1 MHSIVNKGP
10 LNEMIMKTCPICK
23 ELCQDDWNCCPNC
36 GADLSDPDN
45 RSTVHQGDDNTFMG
59 DTFIDGVQSDNV
71 SNVNTPTS
79 SDHSNSAKHP
89 TVEMG
94 DDNTAIV
101 NTTDNSTTTNSN
113 NTTQTNSNNTTN
125 ITTINEAQK
134 SRGQLYDEN
143 IQKFHSKCNELY
155 KNGLIS
161 KEEEEYLH
169 EYKDILGLLDEDVQK
184 IKKAAQQKS
193 KKKQK
198 QLSVEVC
205 NGIRQ
210 TKTIIEQ
217 NSPYALNR
225 QLIELDSWMKEY
237 EDDALK
243 AYYFQLSSMLE
254 PTRYT
259 ERYEESIK
267 DEYWEVFWAYI
278 AYLLQ
283 NKEKQAFDAQA
294 SLGRLQSAYP
304 EQNEVLLRLA
314 GLLMQNDPIEDIKQ
328 KYNVRALNCSQEL
341 KLLLDTVDE
350 LLQKDW
356 SAEPPI
362 KIREVHSFYADT
374 LFKSFVDTQKA
385 DGEKKRKALE
395 YTSRLEREKQIE
407 LQRKKGFLLQKFG
420 EVENIEKACQVLGIS
435 ELTLQDWLKDDSS
448 FNSSYNDI
456 VRLIEDKK
464 AEEDKRARI
473 AKELEERIKQQKSEF
488 KSKYEQ
494 NGCDFSKT
502 CSDLNIDRD
511 TVRIWRENDKTFED
525 GLSFIEREHEK
536 KLQEI
541 FVQFYD
547 SNGCDLQKACAEA
560 GISVEKLNGWR
571 KSYKE
576 FDGVITTIENEHV
589 QVIKEA
595 FVECYKNND
604 CNLLKTCSET
614 GLDSSTYRD
623 WLNTDHAFAD
633 KIKYIENI
641 INKKRKEEEDRNRKE
656 CRKKRW
662 NRFKKTYLPIV
673 LSAILLVAICL
684 KIIPIISQ
692 CIENNRVKKAAQTEL
707 KNQHKAL
714 LIDFDTACASVDEE
728 AETVVFSESIM
739 RIENILTQI
748 KGIENSNPN
757 IIESKY
763 DSLTRKAKSLC
774 ETLITS
780 LNNKVTATM
789 DANEN
794 SKYSEKIKC
803 VVFTKNRIESN

>member
-1 MHSIVNKGP
+1 
-10 LNEMIMKTCPICK
+10 MIMKTCPICK
-23 ELCQDDWNCCPNC
+23 ELCQDDWNCCPIC
-36 GADLSDPDN
+36 GSDLSDPDN
-45 RSTVHQGDDNTFMG
+45 RPTVHQGDDNTFIG

-71 SNVNTPTS
+71 SNVNTPTN

-134 SRGQLYDEN
+134 SSGQLYDEN
-143 IQKFHSKCNELY
+143 KQKFRSKCNELY

-161 KEEEEYLH
+161 KEEEEYLL

-198 QLSVEVC
+198 QLSVEVF

-225 QLIELDSWMKEY
+225 KLIELDSWMKEY

-259 ERYEESIK
+259 ERYEESAK

-328 KYNVRALNCSQEL
+328 GYNVRALHCSQEL

-350 LLQKDW
+350 LLQKGW

-385 DGEKKRKALE
+385 GGEKKRKALE

-420 EVENIEKACQVLGIS
+420 EVENIEKACQILGIS
-435 ELTLQDWLKDDSS
+435 DLTLLDWLKDDSS

-511 TVRIWRENDKTFED
+511 TVRMWRGNDKAFED
-525 GLSFIEREHEK
+525 GLSFIEHEHEK
-536 KLQEI
+536 KLQEL

-576 FDGVITTIENEHV
+576 FDGVLTAIENEHI
-589 QVIKEA
+589 QVIKDL
-595 FVECYKNND
+595 FIECYKNND
-604 CNLLKTCSET
+604 CDLEKTCIES
-614 GLDSSTYRD
+614 GVDSATLFNWKSAD
-623 WLNTDHAFAD
+623 LSFAENIQFIEQEYHRRQHVLLRNRRNA
-633 KIKYIENI
+633 KIKKAMPY
-641 INKKRKEEEDRNRKE
+641 
-656 CRKKRW
+656 
-662 NRFKKTYLPIV
+662 
-673 LSAILLVAICL
+673 ILLVILLGLAVFGV
-684 KIIPIISQ
+684 KTV
-692 CIENNRVKKAAQTEL
+692 IENKREAKEVAAKIAADEAQREAMESAKK
-707 KNQHKAL
+707 
-714 LIDFDTACASVDEE
+714 E
-728 AETVVFSESIM
+728 AEKKKDQDQYAALCKEYDEIFTTININDNADVFKNVLDAIITKYS
-739 RIENILTQI
+739 QI
-748 KGIENSNPN
+748 KEFESTHDTTISDIKSPALRQIILDSLKAMKSDFNNRATTTPN
-757 IIESKY
+757 VNESKDWAKKIDY
-763 DSLTRKAKSLC
+763 INSLINTIL
-774 ETLITS
+774 
-780 LNNKVTATM
+780 
-789 DANEN
+789 
-794 SKYSEKIKC
+794 
-803 VVFTKNRIESN
+803 